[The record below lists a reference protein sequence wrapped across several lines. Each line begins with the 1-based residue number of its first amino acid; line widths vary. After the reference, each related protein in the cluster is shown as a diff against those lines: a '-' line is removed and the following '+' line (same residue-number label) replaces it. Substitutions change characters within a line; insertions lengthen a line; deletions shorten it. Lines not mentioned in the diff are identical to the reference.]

1 MLNMISKL
9 FLFVSKVSL
18 IQPTSFTDS
27 NHAYSA
33 MGLSAGHCTVSSD
46 NLSVSVMDA
55 YVNECEL

>member
-1 MLNMISKL
+1 MQLN
-9 FLFVSKVSL
+9 
-18 IQPTSFTDS
+18 SFTDS